1 MSETS
6 EVQMEIPL
14 ATDEDIVRDATTR
27 ALVSTPRVGILVT
40 NHLNLMYMLA
50 AGLIM
55 PPSGFGGKHYHD
67 TLAAFPGWLPLFV
80 GHGRK
85 AARAPQAAIRDATA
99 EATHLRPVILEIDLA
114 GLRGTVHAHGS
125 YGWANRRIEEGI
137 ARDESLLLL
146 PAPLPASRIRR
157 VIFRSQDEKK
167 ATETEAA
174 NRSNVVLGGAKQ
186 TSSERF
192 SGPPVPAWPLPNGPT
207 DRDVALPAAQAVGGV
222 MAVLHQLA
230 NRGELSARTCRSAFD
245 PSVGLPGDSIS
256 TSLPDWV
263 RNGRATGAGR
273 PFRTGRELF
282 WGAVDRLVDFH
293 GQSNDSRPEDALIA
307 FYRESSEGLGNERQA
322 RATSLLSTLESLG
335 GGLGGSTVSEMLD
348 LHQTPLG
355 RAAIL
360 FLLRQ
365 RSSEL
370 LDLIGDYPQLEE
382 RDCLA
387 AGILFGVRDG
397 WLKLPRNLRE
407 PPELAAAV
415 THRMAAL
422 AHRLDGSGFDLGDA
436 PARVRPLRE
445 LLGDPDSWSPREENA
460 AVQIASRLEWE
471 CIRTRVQLRR
481 GTYHLRIE
489 RESAHIDFEG
499 EPSIKAWVDRDRFFE
514 YLTRNRID
522 ARTDASVRKQLAT

>member
-1 MSETS
+1 MSDTS
-6 EVQMEIPL
+6 DVQMEIPL
-14 ATDEDIVRDATTR
+14 AKDEDIVRDANMRT
-27 ALVSTPRVGILVT
+27 LVSTPRVGILVT

-55 PPSGFGGKHYHD
+55 PPSGFGGKHYQD

-85 AARAPQAAIRDATA
+85 AARAPQAAIRDSTT
-99 EATHLRPVILEIDLA
+99 EATHLRPIILEINLV
-114 GLRGTVHAHGS
+114 GLRGTVKAHGE
-125 YGWANRRIEEGI
+125 YGWAERRIEEGI
-137 ARDESLLLL
+137 ARDESVLLL

-157 VIFRSQDEKK
+157 VIFRSQNEKK
-167 ATETEAA
+167 ETETEAT
-174 NRSNVVLGGAKQ
+174 NRSNVVLEGTKQ
-186 TSSERF
+186 TISERF
-192 SGPPVPAWPLPNGPT
+192 SGASGTAWPLPNGPE
-207 DRDVALPAAQAVGGV
+207 DREVALPAAQAVGGV

-230 NRGELSARTCRSAFD
+230 NRGELSARACHSAFD
-245 PSVGLPGDSIS
+245 PSVDLLGDSIPA
-256 TSLPDWV
+256 SLPDWI
-263 RNGRATGAGR
+263 RGGRVTQADG

-282 WGAVDRLVDFH
+282 WGAVDRLVDYR
-293 GQSNDSRPEDALIA
+293 GQPEGRRPEDELVA
-307 FYRESSEGLGNERQA
+307 FYRESSEGLGSDLQA
-322 RATSLLSTLESLG
+322 RAISLVSTLESLG
-335 GGLGGSTVSEMLD
+335 GGLGGSTVDEMLG

-365 RSSEL
+365 KSSEL

-407 PPELAAAV
+407 PPEFAEAV

-422 AHRLDGSGFDLGDA
+422 AHQLDGSGFDLGEA

-445 LLGDPDSWSPREENA
+445 VLGDPDSWSPREEKA
-460 AVQIASRLEWE
+460 AVQIANLLKWE
-471 CIRTRVQLRR
+471 CVRTRVQLRR
-481 GTYHLRIE
+481 GTYQLRIE
-489 RESAHIDFEG
+489 RESAHIDFDG
-499 EPSIKAWVDRDRFFE
+499 EPPIKAWVDRDRFFE
-514 YLTRNRID
+514 CLARNRID
-522 ARTDASVRKQLAT
+522 ARIDASVRKQLAM